1 MRTRTRLLLAMV
13 MFGVLPLTAQAAQ
26 KTLNVMVTNDDGI
39 AAPGID
45 ALVNVLKENPNLIVT
60 VVAPA
65 TNQSGTGDKI
75 TTTGTLTVTSSM
87 TASSVPG
94 TAVAGFP
101 ADTVLFGF
109 KEGLPEIPGL
119 VVSGINA
126 GQNISTNSTLSGTV
140 GAGLWAARL
149 GVPAFAVSAGLDVSG
164 GGTPTNYADA
174 AKYMGTLVEQFR
186 KSGGFQKKMK
196 EKDAPFYGLVLNIN
210 FPTCTSGAVRGV
222 RVVPLATGY
231 GVGLTTTSVT
241 GYTETSAGSGTWTP
255 TTQQGTLI
263 GASNCAS
270 TLAVP
275 TTDIEG
281 MDNGFATV
289 TPLCADLT
297 VCGAKLKDY
306 KFVEK
311 LWK

>member
-1 MRTRTRLLLAMV
+1 MV
-13 MFGVLPLTAQAAQ
+13 MFGVLPLTAGAAE
-26 KTLNVMVTNDDGI
+26 KTLTVMVTNDDGI

-45 ALVNVLKENPNLIVT
+45 ALVNKLKENPNLVVT
-60 VVAPA
+60 VMAPA
-65 TNQSGTGDKI
+65 TNQSGTGDKL

-87 TASSVPG
+87 TASSVAG

-109 KEGLPEIPGL
+109 KEGLPALPGL

-126 GQNISTNSTLSGTV
+126 GQNLSTNSSLSGTV

-164 GGTPTNYADA
+164 SGVQPNYADA
-174 AKYMGTLVEQFR
+174 ATYMGALVEEFR
-186 KSGGFQKKMK
+186 KKGGFQKKMK
-196 EKDAPFYGLVLNIN
+196 EKEAPFYGIVLNVN
-210 FPTCTSGAVRGV
+210 FPTCVSGGTVRGV

-231 GVGLTTTSVT
+231 GVGVSTASVT

-255 TTQQGTLI
+255 TTQSGALI
-263 GASNCAS
+263 GASNCSS
-270 TLAVP
+270 TLATP

-281 MDNGFATV
+281 IDNGFATV

-297 VCGAKLKDY
+297 VCSVKLKDY